1 MGRQAT
7 CSTATCLDQLQRNH
21 LFRPITVQLAP
32 TEACDSDCPFCSV
45 GNRPKGKV
53 PWVDIEFGLRAWKA
67 LGAKS
72 MELTGGGNPL
82 LYRDGE
88 KTISD
93 VVLEASKPE
102 KGFKG
107 MDMALKVGVI
117 TNSEQPSSVPE
128 RRSEETDTWIRV
140 SLAKLDEG
148 KNAAD
153 YDFTGVTDKVALSY
167 IFHSLSRKDILQE
180 IAKLMELWPVH
191 EVRAPGTGL
200 HNGRLADDRGEAW
213 GSGEG
218 D

>member
-1 MGRQAT
+1 MSNKILTQQY
-7 CSTATCLDQLQRNH
+7 STWGDKLLQHCDVLDQLQRNH
-21 LFRPITVQLAP
+21 LFKPITVQLAP

-72 MELTGGGNPL
+72 IELTGGGNPL

-102 KGFKG
+102 KGYRG
-107 MDMALKVGVI
+107 MDLALKVGVI
-117 TNSEQPSSVPE
+117 TNSEQPS
-128 RRSEETDTWIRV
+128 RFLNEEARKRTSWVRV

-153 YDFTGVTDKVALSY
+153 YDFTGVTDKLALSY

-180 IAKLMELWPVH
+180 IAKLIELWPSIKF
-191 EVRAPGTGL
+191 VRLAAGL
-200 HNGRLADDRGEAW
+200 HHGRLR
-213 GSGEG
+213 
-218 D
+218 